1 MAQTR
6 IKTKVQGVRYRE
18 HDNRKHGLQFD
29 RYFSIRYRVDGK
41 EKEEG
46 LGWASEGWTLTKSAD
61 TLAELKRNARTG
73 EGVTTLYDKRKA
85 AAAVKLAEDTERKRI
100 ADEKIVA
107 EQAESDRIR
116 VEHETI
122 FNIVLNKYCESNSH
136 KKSLKDEMTLIRLWV
151 APVVG
156 SKRIQEITTFD
167 IERIKRNMLKAGRA
181 ARSVEYTF
189 AVIRQV
195 FNYAKS
201 IKLFTGESPTKS
213 VKLPKADNR
222 RMRFLSPDEA
232 RALLSELKT
241 RSLPVYHMAILS
253 LHAGLRLGE
262 ITKIKW
268 QHINFEH
275 RQLTLVDTK
284 NGESRMAFMTD
295 SVFQMFSEMEYG
307 AANDLVFP
315 SKNKNEIQF
324 LSHTFSRVV
333 SSLGLNDG
341 VTDRRMKV
349 VFHSLRHSCASHL
362 AMNGADM
369 STIQAVLGHK
379 TLAMAQRYAHLT
391 DEHIKKSVE
400 LLQNVWNP
408 KEAEVIPIGG
418 RAG

>member
-1 MAQTR
+1 MTLEKAVNAMAE
-6 IKTKVQGVRYRE
+6 IKT
-18 HDNRKHGLQFD
+18 NR
-29 RYFSIRYRVDGK
+29 
-41 EKEEG
+41 
-46 LGWASEGWTLTKSAD
+46 
-61 TLAELKRNARTG
+61 RTG
-73 EGVTTLYDKRKA
+73 EGPETLAEKKLIAEEKKA
-85 AAAVKLAEDTERKRI
+85 AAAAEKKRI
-100 ADEKIVA
+100 EYERIAA
-107 EQAESDRIR
+107 EQAEFDRIR
-116 VEHETI
+116 IEHETI
-122 FNIVLNKYCESNSH
+122 FNEVFKRYCESNAH

-151 APVVG
+151 EPVVG
-156 SKRIQEITTFD
+156 SKRIQEITKFD
-167 IERIKRNMLKAGRA
+167 IERIERNMLKAGRA

-201 IKLFTGESPTKS
+201 IKLFAGESPTKS
-213 VKLPKADNR
+213 VKRLKYDNR

-232 RALLSELKT
+232 RALLLELKT
-241 RSLPVYHMAILS
+241 RSLPVYRMAILS

-362 AMNGADM
+362 AMNGADLY
-369 STIQAVLGHK
+369 TIQAVLGHK
-379 TLAMAQRYAHLT
+379 TLAMAQRYSHLT
-391 DEHIKKSVE
+391 NDHIKNSVE
-400 LLQNVWNP
+400 RLQNVWNP
-408 KEAEVIPIGG
+408 KEAEVIPLSG